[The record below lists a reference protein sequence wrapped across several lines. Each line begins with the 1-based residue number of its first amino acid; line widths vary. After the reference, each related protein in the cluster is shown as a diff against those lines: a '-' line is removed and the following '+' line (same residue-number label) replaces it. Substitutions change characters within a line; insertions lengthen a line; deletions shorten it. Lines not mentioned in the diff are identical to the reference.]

1 VKENWHPY
9 WTHSTILPL
18 KPSTMR
24 RFFIAS
30 LVFETIAL
38 AWATGQT
45 SSTVSCGDYPVKAG
59 ETLRVNLKFDKPSDV
74 DGGKIQLF
82 IIPPNAAPGTRG
94 LDGYVQTKS
103 GIDHYEIP
111 IQIPVTATGGDWTV
125 DRVWLY
131 IEGREQYPVP
141 VTHCTFKI
149 IAAVKPVWPTAASA
163 SINPSQTQL
172 LRKEA
177 LNVQTRIEQLK
188 STYQQYVSS
197 NKTDSLADLL
207 RNSLTQ
213 SRNSLD
219 GTQTEF
225 KRLGPDPKQLA
236 HADILFD
243 DLRRGY
249 GDAISQLSRS
259 ARGGAPQLWRVSNS
273 PLAQE
278 PPLLA
283 LALHPLERNA
293 RAFSTV
299 ADSGALVFDLVV
311 ESSPP
316 GARVTYFRKGDTT
329 PNTSS
334 DLTKAIIRGLPY
346 AKWIVRLEFTGYKTE
361 VREFDPFVEPNTV
374 IHVDLQK

>member
-1 VKENWHPY
+1 M
-9 WTHSTILPL
+9 L
-18 KPSTMR
+18 
-24 RFFIAS
+24 
-30 LVFETIAL
+30 
-38 AWATGQT
+38 
-45 SSTVSCGDYPVKAG
+45 
-59 ETLRVNLKFDKPSDV
+59 
-74 DGGKIQLF
+74 
-82 IIPPNAAPGTRG
+82 
-94 LDGYVQTKS
+94 
-103 GIDHYEIP
+103 
-111 IQIPVTATGGDWTV
+111 
-125 DRVWLY
+125 DRVKLY
-131 IEGREQYPVP
+131 IEGREPYAVP

-149 IAAVKPVWPTAASA
+149 IAALKPTLPTAASA
-163 SINPSQTQL
+163 SISPSQTQL

-177 LNVQTRIEQLK
+177 LNVQTRMEQLK
-188 STYQQYVSS
+188 STFQQYVSS
-197 NKTDSLADLL
+197 NQTGSLSDVL

-213 SRNSLD
+213 SKNSLD

-225 KRLGPDPKQLA
+225 RRLGSDPKQQPN
-236 HADILFD
+236 ADILFD

-249 GDAISQLSRS
+249 GDAISQLNRA
-259 ARGGAPQLWRVSNS
+259 ARGAAPQLWRVSNS
-273 PLAQE
+273 LLAQE

-299 ADSGALVFDLVV
+299 ADSGSLVFDLVV

-316 GARVTYFRKGDTT
+316 GAKVTYFRKGDTT

-361 VREFDPFVEPNTV
+361 VREFDPFVEPNRV